1 MGQPELAA
9 QTESNEAR
17 LALAAQ
23 FVPPGARVIDLS
35 GGAALR
41 RHLPYGC
48 SYKSVKSHA
57 VLAACDVV
65 VMLDLLDRIEDAEAL
80 FAKLAQGTG
89 AVVLNYHPR
98 DFAEA
103 PAPIMTRS

>member
-23 FVPPGARVIDLS
+23 FVPAGARVIDLS

-48 SYKSVKSHA
+48 SYKSVKAHTA
-57 VLAACDVV
+57 RAACDVV
-65 VMLDLLDRIEDAEAL
+65 VMLDPLDRIEDAEAL
-80 FAKLAQGTG
+80 FAKLAHGTR
-89 AVVLNYHPR
+89 AVVLTYHPR
-98 DFAEA
+98 TFADA
-103 PAPIMTRS
+103 PAPDEQ